1 MNLVANREF
10 FFDLFK
16 LALYVGCA
24 YTALVVYA
32 RHVKTGWL
40 QHLTTKRV
48 AVLTLLTLMVV
59 AIKVFE
65 DVIAKESGPV
75 DTALLW
81 FVRQIIPPAVASLLT
96 FITLTGAATF
106 LVPATA
112 VMSIVF
118 FLTQHWRQAVLL
130 AASMA
135 CGWALTYIVKALV
148 GRERPEL
155 WSATWYWGSS
165 FPSGHTLST
174 AAFATAL
181 VISTTQIWPK
191 SRFISMPLAVVWV
204 CLMGLSRLV
213 LGVHWPTDVL
223 AAVCVGVFI
232 PLAISLLVFKDD
244 TRTLPSTTA
253 VT

>member
-1 MNLVANREF
+1 MNLIVNREF
-10 FFDLFK
+10 IIDLFK
-16 LALYVGCA
+16 LVLFIACA
-24 YTALVVYA
+24 YTALAVYA
-32 RHVKTGWL
+32 QHVKTGWV
-40 QHLTTKRV
+40 QHVASKRV
-48 AVLTLLTLMVV
+48 AVLMLLTLMVV

-65 DVIAKESGPV
+65 DVIAKESGPI
-75 DTALLW
+75 DIALLW
-81 FVRQIIPPAVASLLT
+81 LVRQIIPPAVAS
-96 FITLTGAATF
+96 FFAVITLSGAAMF

-112 VMSIVF
+112 VLSIG
-118 FLTQHWRQAVLL
+118 FLLTRHWRQAVLL

-148 GRERPEL
+148 ARSRPEL

-181 VISTTQIWPK
+181 VIGTAQIWPK
-191 SRFISMPLAVVWV
+191 SRFISLPLAVLWIG
-204 CLMGLSRLV
+204 LMGLSRLV

-232 PLAISLLVFKDD
+232 PLAISLVVFKDD
-244 TRTLPSTTA
+244 A
-253 VT
+253 KYF

>member
-16 LALYVGCA
+16 LVLYIACA

-32 RHVKTGWL
+32 RHVKTGWV
-40 QHLTTKRV
+40 QHVATRRV
-48 AVLTLLTLMVV
+48 AVLMLLTLMVV

-65 DVIAKESGPV
+65 DVIAKESGPI
-75 DTALLW
+75 DIALLW
-81 FVRQIIPPAVASLLT
+81 FVRQIIPPTVASFFAVLT
-96 FITLTGAATF
+96 LSGAAVF

-112 VMSIVF
+112 VLSIGF
-118 FLTQHWRQAVLL
+118 LLTQHWRHAVLL

-148 GRERPEL
+148 GRSRPEL

-181 VISTTQIWPK
+181 VIGTAQIWPK
-191 SRFISMPLAVVWV
+191 SRFVSLPLAVVWIG
-204 CLMGLSRLV
+204 LMGLSRLV

-232 PLAISLLVFKDD
+232 PLAISLVVFEGD
-244 TRTLPSTTA
+244 TKYF
-253 VT
+253 

>member
-1 MNLVANREF
+1 MTLIASREF
-10 FFDLFK
+10 IIDLFK
-16 LALYVGCA
+16 LALYIGCA

-32 RHVKTGWL
+32 RHVRTGWL
-40 QHLTTKRV
+40 QHVATKRV

-65 DVIAKESGPV
+65 DVIAKESGPI
-75 DTALLW
+75 DIALLW
-81 FVRQIIPPAVASLLT
+81 LVRQIIPPAVAS
-96 FITLTGAATF
+96 FFAVITLSGAAIF

-112 VMSIVF
+112 VLSIVF
-118 FLTQHWRQAVLL
+118 FLTQHQRQAVLL
-130 AASMA
+130 LTSMA
-135 CGWALTYIVKALV
+135 CGWGLTYLVKALV
-148 GRERPEL
+148 GRSRPEL

-181 VISTTQIWPK
+181 VIGTAQIWPK
-191 SRFISMPLAVVWV
+191 SRFISLPLAVVWIG
-204 CLMGLSRLV
+204 LMGLSRLV

-232 PLAISLLVFKDD
+232 PLAISLLVFTD
-244 TRTLPSTTA
+244 
-253 VT
+253 VTKFS

>member
-1 MNLVANREF
+1 MNLVANKEF
-10 FFDLFK
+10 VFDLFK
-16 LALYVGCA
+16 LALYIGCA

-32 RHVKTGWL
+32 RHVKTGRL
-40 QHLTTKRV
+40 QNLATKRV
-48 AVLTLLTLMVV
+48 TVLTLLTLVVV

-81 FVRQIIPPAVASLLT
+81 FVRQIIPPAVGGFFAAV
-96 FITLTGAATF
+96 TLSGAAKF

-112 VMSIVF
+112 VLSIVF
-118 FLTQHWRQAVLL
+118 FITHHWRQAVLL
-130 AASMA
+130 LASIA
-135 CGWALTYIVKALV
+135 CGWALTYALKALV
-148 GRERPEL
+148 GRSRPEL

-181 VISTTQIWPK
+181 VMGTAQIWPK
-191 SRFISMPLAVVWV
+191 SRFVSLPLAVVWIGA
-204 CLMGLSRLV
+204 MGLSRLV

-232 PLAISLLVFKDD
+232 PLAISLLVFKD
-244 TRTLPSTTA
+244 
-253 VT
+253 VTKFS